1 LAVVFRI
8 VNIRASL
15 RVLLIGSSGAG
26 GANIAKQHLVYE
38 PGKIK
43 DADVGR
49 IQCLHLL
56 VLCHACALKRSTYA
70 TQQKKAAG
78 TGLGALRPW
87 LPLRDSYR
95 TIGAPLPRMAIPPP
109 SGLLKTVKT
118 FIDTGTL
125 SFPKLA

>member
-1 LAVVFRI
+1 LYTNLAKEKMQT
-8 VNIRASL
+8 L
-15 RVLLIGSSGAG
+15 DGS
-26 GANIAKQHLVYE
+26 
-38 PGKIK
+38 
-43 DADVGR
+43 
-49 IQCLHLL
+49 QCLHLL
-56 VLCHACALKRSTYA
+56 GLSQACALMGVRLRHN
-70 TQQKKAAG
+70 KKAAG
-78 TGLGALRPW
+78 TGLGALRPS